1 MRPLNDNTLTTKHYF
16 PSPSLPLPCRH
27 LMQQVGP
34 ISDLQQALEQAQLL
48 LGGNMRGELLCN
60 VFNRFVIE
68 NLLSLGYIAVGL
80 LKH

>member
-1 MRPLNDNTLTTKHYF
+1 
-16 PSPSLPLPCRH
+16 
-27 LMQQVGP
+27 MQQVGP